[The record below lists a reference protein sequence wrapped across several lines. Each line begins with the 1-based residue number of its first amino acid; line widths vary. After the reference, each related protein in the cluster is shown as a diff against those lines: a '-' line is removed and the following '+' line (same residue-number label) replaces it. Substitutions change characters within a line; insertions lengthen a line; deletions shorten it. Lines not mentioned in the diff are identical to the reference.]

1 MTNSLLLPGLWLVPL
16 VKYVIELV
24 TSMCGSAAEILPEG
38 ESGKEGKKE
47 VVVEEEGGPTL
58 ASGKVTMSFRNGDR
72 FAFHGSYSP
81 FPNIVCCVSTLGLI
95 RSFFHITTSLQN
107 FSLCKFESVALCIR
121 TINSNSLHLLLLLFR
136 PYPLI
141 SHTQILRSDISCH
154 GMCSIGF

>member
-95 RSFFHITTSLQN
+95 RSFFHFLRILVLVDI
-107 FSLCKFESVALCIR
+107 FKRI
-121 TINSNSLHLLLLLFR
+121 SN
-136 PYPLI
+136 LI
-141 SHTQILRSDISCH
+141 LNRELPP
-154 GMCSIGF
+154 